1 MTELNVVFFSGIHV
15 LCLVCTF
22 IQSNPAFLRV
32 TELNVFFS
40 LVLAFLCLVCTF
52 IQSNP
57 AFLRVTELSV
67 VFSLVLPLCVS
78 CVHLYRVTWPFFV

>member
-32 TELNVFFS
+32 TELNVVFS
-40 LVLAFLCLVCTF
+40 LVLAF
-52 IQSNP
+52 
-57 AFLRVTELSV
+57 
-67 VFSLVLPLCVS
+67 CVS
-78 CVHLYRVTWPFFV
+78 CVHLYRVTRPFCG